1 MLLQKTRTG
10 NNETQN
16 LKTYMDTDGIPNNF
30 FDYISKNGQ
39 STADMLDKVKTYCIH
54 FYLCYFIFFT
64 FTTDSTFC
72 VLNHCWYSN
81 HSQQS
86 LCFWPQTW
94 IVTRRWVVWH
104 LSWNL
109 LCRTWMNLCFSLRE
123 NMVNDV
129 HSNLDWRADLT
140 LFSPQAY

>member
-1 MLLQKTRTG
+1 MKKLYREPLTHFCIITCVSQFRRNAQLLLQKTRTG

-72 VLNHCWYSN
+72 VLNHC
-81 HSQQS
+81 
-86 LCFWPQTW
+86 
-94 IVTRRWVVWH
+94 
-104 LSWNL
+104 
-109 LCRTWMNLCFSLRE
+109 
-123 NMVNDV
+123 
-129 HSNLDWRADLT
+129 
-140 LFSPQAY
+140 